1 MPRRGENIYKRKDGR
16 WEGRYKSTQENGKS
30 KYVSIYGHTY
40 SEIKEKM
47 KKALINQRC
56 YLPQK
61 STFEQAAKL
70 WLEFIELKTK
80 AATVTKYSYLLNK
93 HILPELSDCE
103 LSGFTK
109 SSLRNFLRSKQLKEK
124 DNGGGKLSAS
134 YIKEM
139 IIIINSVLQYAFD
152 IGLLNSSPPK
162 IRIPQSGK
170 KVISVFT
177 PSEQKIYET
186 FLKESLSITN
196 IGILIAFYSGMR
208 LGELC
213 ALKWENVDMDEKII
227 HICSTVS
234 RIKSVK
240 TGKTQMIID
249 SPKTPSSLR
258 DIPMNETLF
267 SFFEQ
272 AKKLSGKKY
281 VLSKTDN
288 FTLPRTFEYNFKKS
302 LKKANIKN
310 YNFHSLRHTFAT
322 RCIESGIDAKSLS
335 ELLGHSNVSIT
346 LNTYV
351 HSSIDLKRKQLDK
364 ISSL

>member
-16 WEGRYKSTQENGKS
+16 WEGRYKSTQENGKN

-124 DNGGGKLSAS
+124 DNGCGKLSAS

-152 IGLLNSSPPK
+152 IGLINCSPPK
-162 IRIPQSGK
+162 IKIPHSEK

-186 FLKESLSITN
+186 FLSI
-196 IGILIAFYSGMR
+196 R
-208 LGELC
+208 
-213 ALKWENVDMDEKII
+213 
-227 HICSTVS
+227 
-234 RIKSVK
+234 
-240 TGKTQMIID
+240 
-249 SPKTPSSLR
+249 
-258 DIPMNETLF
+258 
-267 SFFEQ
+267 
-272 AKKLSGKKY
+272 
-281 VLSKTDN
+281 
-288 FTLPRTFEYNFKKS
+288 
-302 LKKANIKN
+302 
-310 YNFHSLRHTFAT
+310 
-322 RCIESGIDAKSLS
+322 
-335 ELLGHSNVSIT
+335 
-346 LNTYV
+346 
-351 HSSIDLKRKQLDK
+351 
-364 ISSL
+364 